1 MAEQPLWTGTTSQ
14 VKNLGIFLLCIL
26 VIPIPWAIWRY
37 LQVKCQVYQL
47 TTERLLIT
55 TGIFNKSTETL
66 ELYRIRDLQVAQ
78 PFFER
83 LFGLHNIHLITTDS
97 TTPQIVLEY
106 LPTALGLPDKFRDC
120 IEKCRLQKRVR
131 EVDLE

>member
-66 ELYRIRDLQVAQ
+66 ELYRIRDLQVTQ

-97 TTPQIVLEY
+97 TTPQIVIEY

-120 IEKCRLQKRVR
+120 IEKCRMQKRVR